1 MQGRLSARDGRS
13 SIRAIVFDFGGV
25 LVDWNPR
32 YLYRKLF
39 ADEEAMER
47 FFREIDFIA
56 WNHEQDRG
64 RPFAEGVALLSREFP
79 HYAELIAAYRHR
91 WEESISGPIWETV
104 EILGELKR
112 QGYPLYGLT
121 NWSAE
126 TFPLV
131 RDRYEF
137 FGWFDA
143 IVVSGEVRMC
153 KPEPGIFEVLL
164 ERSGRAA
171 GECLFIDDSPAN
183 VAASEQLG
191 FQAIRFE
198 SPAQLRDEL
207 VRRGLLA

>member
-1 MQGRLSARDGRS
+1 MQERPLALDGRT

-32 YLYRKLF
+32 YLYRQLF

-79 HYAELIAAYRHR
+79 HYAELIAAYHHR

-164 ERSGRAA
+164 QRSGRAP
-171 GECLFIDDSPAN
+171 GECLFIDDSPVN
-183 VAASEQLG
+183 VAASERLG

-207 VRRGLLA
+207 IRRGLLA